1 MKLLLA
7 EDEVDMSEALVD
19 ILTYHKYTVDAV
31 FDGEEALDY
40 ATIGEYDGI
49 ILDIMMPK
57 MSGLEVL
64 QKLRNRGDRTPVLL
78 LTAKAEVEDR
88 IAGLDMGADDY
99 LPKPFAMG
107 ELLARI
113 RAMLR
118 RKEEFTP
125 EIVKCGDLSLIY
137 SDDEYSS
144 YSNIF
149 GNAKTDITDEDKER
163 LIASLKSLNENSD
176 IENVVNVDEVIRYFV
191 VHNFVCNFDSYTG
204 SMIHNYYLYEEDG
217 QLSMIPWDYNLAFGG
232 FSAGGGGSDSAT
244 QMVNYPIDTPVSG
257 GTIDSRPMLAWIFAD
272 ESYTEL
278 YHTYFDTFI
287 SEYFESGYFENLITE
302 TENLIASYVE
312 QDPTKFCTYEEFE
325 TGVDTLK
332 SFCLLRAES
341 IRGQLDGTIPSTSDG
356 QQEDYS
362 ALVDASSISLTDM
375 GSMGHGGGTPGGGER
390 PD

>member
-1 MKLLLA
+1 MELRIDFFRHLCYHVKCWIDFQFYRCVAQLGRALRSGRRGRGFESRRTDFFVPFFRREGGTGMKLLLA

-64 QKLRNRGDRTPVLL
+64 QKLRSRGDRTPVLL

-125 EIVKCGDLSLIY
+125 EIVKCGDLSL
-137 SDDEYSS
+137 
-144 YSNIF
+144 N
-149 GNAKTDITDEDKER
+149 
-163 LIASLKSLNENSD
+163 
-176 IENVVNVDEVIRYFV
+176 
-191 VHNFVCNFDSYTG
+191 
-204 SMIHNYYLYEEDG
+204 M
-217 QLSMIPWDYNLAFGG
+217 
-232 FSAGGGGSDSAT
+232 
-244 QMVNYPIDTPVSG
+244 
-257 GTIDSRPMLAWIFAD
+257 
-272 ESYTEL
+272 
-278 YHTYFDTFI
+278 HTYELSGNGQSFVLPKLEYQLMEVFMLNQGIYMSTESLLEKVWGLETDAEVGTVWVYI
-287 SEYFESGYFENLITE
+287 SYLRKRLQALKVHVEIQAKRGIGYRLAE
-302 TENLIASYVE
+302 TE
-312 QDPTKFCTYEEFE
+312 
-325 TGVDTLK
+325 
-332 SFCLLRAES
+332 
-341 IRGQLDGTIPSTSDG
+341 
-356 QQEDYS
+356 
-362 ALVDASSISLTDM
+362 
-375 GSMGHGGGTPGGGER
+375 
-390 PD
+390 